1 MRHYLSNIYL
11 GVYTALVGMR
21 ITFKQFLKPSVTH
34 QYPYDR
40 SFEQKKN
47 IREIPKGIEAS
58 YTTALR
64 TVSVVKN
71 AR

>member
-21 ITFKQFLKPSVTH
+21 ITFKQFLQPSVTH

-40 SFEQKKN
+40 SFEQKKKYS
-47 IREIPKGIEAS
+47 RDPPG
-58 YTTALR
+58 
-64 TVSVVKN
+64 VSRQ
-71 AR
+71 ATQPY